1 MNAELISFWFF
12 LTVVAVA
19 TTWAGHVGRLEA
31 EKTIRQAIEKGLVL
45 DAATIERLK
54 QANGMAWPPRLVA
67 WGIVTA
73 FAGAGVAAFGLL
85 LAQQEPESLTPLL
98 AIALLLA
105 FIGAGLAVGGW
116 WLGKAL
122 GETRR

>member
-1 MNAELISFWFF
+1 
-12 LTVVAVA
+12 
-19 TTWAGHVGRLEA
+19 
-31 EKTIRQAIEKGLVL
+31 
-45 DAATIERLK
+45 
-54 QANGMAWPPRLVA
+54 
-67 WGIVTA
+67 
-73 FAGAGVAAFGLL
+73 VAAFGLL